1 MIKKKSNHLFVTYD
15 GLLDPLG
22 RSQIIPYLKAIA
34 KSKRKIKVISFEK
47 NKNIELKKIN
57 LLRDDLIKRN
67 IIGKYNKFSENYGK
81 IGKIYDLIKMFF
93 FSLFI
98 VFTEKIQIVHCRSH
112 IPAIVGYFIKK
123 ILKIKLV
130 FDFRGLWV
138 EERFDYNI
146 WNKKSPT

>member
-57 LLRDDLIKRN
+57 
-67 IIGKYNKFSENYGK
+67 
-81 IGKIYDLIKMFF
+81 
-93 FSLFI
+93 
-98 VFTEKIQIVHCRSH
+98 
-112 IPAIVGYFIKK
+112 
-123 ILKIKLV
+123 KL
-130 FDFRGLWV
+130 
-138 EERFDYNI
+138 
-146 WNKKSPT
+146 